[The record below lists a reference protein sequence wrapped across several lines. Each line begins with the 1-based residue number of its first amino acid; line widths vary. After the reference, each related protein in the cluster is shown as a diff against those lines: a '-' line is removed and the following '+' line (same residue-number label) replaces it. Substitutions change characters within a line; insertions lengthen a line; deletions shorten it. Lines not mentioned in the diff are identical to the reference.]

1 MYLEEAILHLSKDAR
16 LSAVLRNTRIAPLEP
31 SGNVYYE
38 LLNSIV
44 SQQLSTRAANTIFS
58 RFCALFP
65 DNYPMPVP
73 LISMQTEQL
82 RAVGLSN
89 QKAAYLKNVAAF
101 ALDNNFDNMSWNSM
115 SDEDIQKLLI
125 QIKGVGKWTTE
136 MVLIFTLG
144 RPDIFPIDDFG
155 IQQAMIKLCGLT
167 STGKNLHNDMLQ
179 HSEEWRPYRS
189 TASRLLWRWK
199 DQPNP

>member
-1 MYLEEAILHLSKDAR
+1 MYLEEAILHLSKDVR
-16 LSAVLRNTRIAPLEP
+16 LSAVLQNTRIAPLEP

-65 DNYPMPVP
+65 DNYPMPQH
-73 LISMQTEQL
+73 LIGMQIDQL

-101 ALDNNFDNMSWNSM
+101 SMDNNFDNMDWKSM
-115 SDEDIQKLLI
+115 SDEAIQRLLI

-144 RPDIFPIDDFG
+144 RPDIFPIDDLG
-155 IQQAMIKLCGLT
+155 IQQAMIKLCGLS
-167 STGKNLHNDMLQ
+167 STGKTLHNDMLRC
-179 HSEEWRPYRS
+179 SEEWRPYRS

-199 DQPNP
+199 DQ